1 MNDRLLKRL
10 ILEMI
15 EETLNEGRG
24 TLKDEEAER
33 FSDLVSSAA
42 DSLGEA
48 HEIFIKAKIVGTLAD
63 HVARTKEEL
72 DSLANQVSSDFGSG
86 FNPYRKPGA
95 HPYPGK
101 QTPHFPK
108 DED

>member
-24 TLKDEEAER
+24 TLKDEEALR

-42 DSLGEA
+42 DSLNEA
-48 HEIFIKAKIVGTLAD
+48 HEILVKAKIIGTL
-63 HVARTKEEL
+63 VNRVEETKEEL
-72 DSLANQVSSDFGSG
+72 DSLVSQVSSDFGSG
-86 FNPYRKPGA
+86 FNPYRKAGA